1 MKWRATHFVDECH
14 LVEFMNDHEI
24 TPENCTIVHT
34 GKFFTIFYYKQAMSN
49 DDWIKFIIYLIGV
62 IIVFGALMSNIFN
75 SL

>member
-34 GKFFTIFYYKQAMSN
+34 GKFFTIFYYK
-49 DDWIKFIIYLIGV
+49 
-62 IIVFGALMSNIFN
+62 
-75 SL
+75 